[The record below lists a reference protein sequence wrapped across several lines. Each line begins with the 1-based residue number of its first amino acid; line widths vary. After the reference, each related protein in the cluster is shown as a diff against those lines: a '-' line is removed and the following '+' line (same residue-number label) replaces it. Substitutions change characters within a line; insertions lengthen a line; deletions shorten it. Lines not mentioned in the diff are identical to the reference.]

1 MSCLPFFMRP
11 SRPQYWRV
19 PSMSNVDFDS
29 MDIGKL
35 RQIASMMSLAV
46 PKTATK
52 ADLIEML
59 KQKRSTMAT
68 VVPSSAVDELQP
80 GFARLTIHEDTRQ
93 GSKNLPVYINA
104 NGYEVL
110 VHRGKEVVVQ
120 DRVLS
125 VLKDAV
131 ANTYKQIDDDTSPGG
146 VKTVRVKV
154 LSYPYTLH
162 EHKPGPKILTNLEKQ
177 KARAHAPRKRYKD
190 IFGYYPRAG
199 QLSRAIEKG
208 VIDMNPGEEISLGEE
223 QFLERRQED

>member
-1 MSCLPFFMRP
+1 MSI
-11 SRPQYWRV
+11 
-19 PSMSNVDFDS
+19 DFDS
-29 MDIGKL
+29 MEIGKL
-35 RQIASMMSLAV
+35 RSIASMMSLPV

-52 ADLIEML
+52 AELVEML
-59 KQKRSTMAT
+59 KAKRSTLAT

-131 ANTYKQIDDDTSPGG
+131 ANTYKQIDDDDSPGG
-146 VKTVRVKV
+146 MKTVRVKV

-162 EHKPGPKILTNLEKQ
+162 EHKPGPKILTNFERQ
-177 KARAHAPRKRYKD
+177 KARQHAPRKRYKE
-190 IFGYYPRAG
+190 IFQHWPRAG
-199 QLSRAIEKG
+199 QLNKAIEKG
-208 VIDMNPGEEISLGEE
+208 IIDMHPGEEISIGEE
-223 QFLERRQED
+223 QYAEKRHED

>member
-1 MSCLPFFMRP
+1 
-11 SRPQYWRV
+11 
-19 PSMSNVDFDS
+19 MSNIDFDS
-29 MDIGKL
+29 MEIGKL
-35 RQIASMMSLAV
+35 RSIASMMSLPV

-52 ADLIEML
+52 AEIIEML

-68 VVPSSAVDELQP
+68 VIPSSAVDELQP

-120 DRVLS
+120 DRVLN

-131 ANTYKQIDDDTSPGG
+131 ANTYKQIDDDASPGG
-146 VKTVRVKV
+146 LKTVRIKV

-162 EHKPGPKILTNLEKQ
+162 EHKPGPKILTNLERQ

-208 VIDMNPGEEISLGEE
+208 VIDLHNGEEISLGEE
-223 QFLERRQED
+223 QYLEKQRED